1 MSMSEKDNSMT
12 VTDQSM
18 ITIPV
23 RNLIALFIFVGIAIT
38 GYFNITGRITFLEHN
53 MAMQDVHVK
62 QNNEFRVKWPR
73 GELGALPDDAEQNMR
88 LTHIEKELKEIQDN
102 IKIYKEV
109 KENIS
114 LQNSRPS
121 QLSN

>member
-1 MSMSEKDNSMT
+1 MSEKDNSMT

>member
-1 MSMSEKDNSMT
+1 MSEKDNSMT

-73 GELGALPDDAEQNMR
+73 GELGSLPDDAEQNMR

>member
-88 LTHIEKELKEIQDN
+88 LTHIEKEMKEIQDN

-114 LQNSRPS
+114 LQNARPT

>member
-1 MSMSEKDNSMT
+1 MSEKDNSMT

-38 GYFNITGRITFLEHN
+38 GYFNITGRITFLEHS
-53 MAMQDVHVK
+53 AGMQKIHVDA
-62 QNNEFRVKWPR
+62 NSEFRVKWPR
-73 GELGALPDDAEQNMR
+73 GELGSLPDDAEQNMR

-114 LQNSRPS
+114 LQNARPT